1 MRHVVVD
8 TREPRH
14 IAQFFR
20 KKGWTV
26 RRETLHAGDIADDQ
40 RRVRFERKNGTD
52 LIASIYDGRLFTQC
66 GKLYDKQEEEGC
78 LAYVVVSGDII
89 ESVNAYTEYIRKGLA
104 KKQKKRI
111 YRKTFKLNISTPQIY
126 KKLSMI
132 PYDYDVN
139 VLWFITEDEAL
150 ETIHY
155 MLQEVMVSEPFQRRI
170 SKRKQAK
177 KKKTNVR
184 SASRSRNKH
193 STNAKRDDKLAEDV
207 PGETEE
213 EKFRRLGLI

>member
-1 MRHVVVD
+1 VVVD

-26 RRETLHAGDIADDQ
+26 KKETLHAGDIADDQ
-40 RRVRFERKNGTD
+40 RRIRFERKNGTD
-52 LIASIYDGRLFTQC
+52 LIASVYDGRLFSQC
-66 GKLYDKQEEEGC
+66 GKLYDKQEETGC
-78 LAYVVVSGDII
+78 LTYVVISGDIV
-89 ESVNAYTEYIRKGLA
+89 ESVEAYTEYIRKALA

-139 VLWFITEDEAL
+139 VLWFITENEAL
-150 ETIHY
+150 ETIHF
-155 MLQEVMVSEPFQRRI
+155 MLQEVMVSEPFQRRL

-177 KKKTNVR
+177 KKKTNIR
-184 SASRSRNKH
+184 SVSKPRDIH
-193 STNAKRDDKLAEDV
+193 SSNAKRNDKLAKAPE
-207 PGETEE
+207 GETEE

>member
-1 MRHVVVD
+1 MVVD

-26 RRETLHAGDIADDQ
+26 KKETLHAGDMADDQ

-78 LAYVVVSGDII
+78 LTYVVVSGDII
-89 ESVNAYTEYIRKGLA
+89 ESVDAYTEYIRKALA
-104 KKQKKRI
+104 KKQRKRI

-139 VLWFITEDEAL
+139 ILWFITEDEAL

-177 KKKTNVR
+177 KKKTK
-184 SASRSRNKH
+184 SRGTSRQRAVH
-193 STNAKRDDKLAEDV
+193 SSNAGKTRRRGMSLEGDEE
-207 PGETEE
+207 ETEE
-213 EKFRRLGLI
+213 EKFRRLRLI